1 MGLAK
6 QVVLCGLDGA
16 TFKILQPMMD
26 QGLLPN
32 LTKALAEGASGGC
45 DSTFPPVTAPAWTT
59 CVTGVNPGKHGVFGF
74 FARDKVTLEPR
85 YVSSSAI
92 RVPTV
97 WRLLSDAGRK
107 VNVVNVPIT
116 YPPEKVNGNMI
127 TGFLTPKGRSFAYPE
142 TLREEL
148 EAQGYRINSPAPSK
162 GHIQIEAGLGWL
174 ADLHDVSRRRTETVL
189 KLNRRN
195 RPDFTMVVYMTP
207 DVIQHHYYKYLD
219 PREKLY
225 DSAEAETLR
234 PALHKCYQALDDAF
248 GEYRESLGK
257 DGLVMAV
264 SDHGFAALEG
274 RLYLNRWLAQEG
286 YLKVRKASL
295 ARYEI
300 TRTARTR
307 LARKFKKLNAVWG
320 GPVAYKDSFMDLA
333 NSKALGGEPIE
344 YAVYKLAED
353 APLKE
358 IAVKLLALK
367 DPISG
372 DSLVEEVIPREEV
385 YQGRWVENAPDL
397 ILRMNDDRFG
407 LANRLW
413 SRKPGIF
420 RPMRGPSG
428 MHAREG
434 IVILAGD
441 TVQQGKVHCGLQD
454 ITPTVLY
461 ALGEPIP
468 SEMDGRALTEAFRP
482 EVTKLFRPQVVQQ
495 AMQVTGDTEDAYS
508 TEDSEEVSRR
518 LAELGYID

>member
-1 MGLAK
+1 MTVA
-6 QVVLCGLDGA
+6 QRVILCGLDGA
-16 TFKILQPMMD
+16 TFKILKPMMEE
-26 QGLLPN
+26 GLLPN
-32 LTKALAEGASGGC
+32 LSQAISEGASGGC
-45 DSTFPPVTAPAWTT
+45 ASTFPPVTAPAWTT

-74 FARDKVTLEPR
+74 FARDRKTLEPR

-92 RVPTV
+92 RVPTI

-116 YPPEKVNGNMI
+116 YPPEQVNGYMI
-127 TGFLTPKGRSFAYPE
+127 TGFLTPKGKSFCSPE
-142 TLREEL
+142 SLREEL
-148 EAQGYRINSPAPSK
+148 EAEGYRINSPAPSK
-162 GHIQIEAGLGWL
+162 GHIQVEAGLTWL
-174 ADLHDVSRRRTETVL
+174 ADLYDVSRRRTETVL
-189 KLNRRN
+189 KLNSRN
-195 RPDFTMVVYMTP
+195 EPHFSMVVYMTP
-207 DVIQHHYYKYLD
+207 DVIQHHFYKLLD
-219 PREKLY
+219 PNEALY
-225 DSAEAETLR
+225 NSAEAEALR
-234 PALHKCYQALDDAF
+234 PSLHRCYQALDDAF
-248 GEYRESLGK
+248 GQYRESLGR

-286 YLKVRKASL
+286 YLKVKRGAL

-300 TRTARTR
+300 TRSARTR
-307 LARKFKKLNAVWG
+307 LQRRFKGLRNFLG

-333 NSKALGGEPIE
+333 RSTALGGEPIE
-344 YAVYKLAED
+344 YAVYRLSED

-358 IAVKLLALK
+358 IADKLLQLK

-372 DSLVEEVIPREEV
+372 DALVEQVITREQAYV
-385 YQGRWVENAPDL
+385 GPWVENAPDL
-397 ILRMNDDRFG
+397 LIRMNDDRFG

-420 RPMRGPSG
+420 RPMKGPSG

-441 TVQQGKVHCGLQD
+441 SVRPGTVGCGLQD
-454 ITPTVLY
+454 ITPTILY

-468 SEMDGRALTEAFRP
+468 ADMDGRVLTEAFRP
-482 EVTKLFRPQVVQQ
+482 EVISANPPQIGESS
-495 AMQVTGDTEDAYS
+495 AQVDESEDPYSSEDAG
-508 TEDSEEVSRR
+508 EISRR